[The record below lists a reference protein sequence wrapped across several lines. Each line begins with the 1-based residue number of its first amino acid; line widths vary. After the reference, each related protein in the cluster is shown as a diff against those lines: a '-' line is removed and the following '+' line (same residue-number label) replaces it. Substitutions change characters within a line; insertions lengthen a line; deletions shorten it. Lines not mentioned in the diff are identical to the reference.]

1 MKTQENDAI
10 LAAEYVLGLVDSQT
24 RQQLDKRLN
33 DDDAFARQ
41 VLHWQKAFSGMDAL
55 TPDSV
60 PSPEIWQKIA
70 RKVKHDTTPP
80 TSLRP
85 ATWLGWSL
93 AAALAGVLIFTSVR
107 KPETVPVMQPVAI
120 LNGTQSD
127 AQFVVSL
134 DKSTRLIQVSALNV
148 VLPEAKNLQLWL
160 IKGHEPPQALG
171 LITQPGRNEFQL
183 EAGALDN
190 QTTLAVSLEPI
201 GGSKLTGPSG
211 PIVFMGKISLPG

>member
-70 RKVKHDTTPP
+70 RKIKHDTTSP
-80 TSLRP
+80 TPLRP

-93 AAALAGVLIFTSVR
+93 AAALAGILIFTSVR

-148 VLPEAKNLQLWL
+148 VLPEAKSLQLWL

-171 LITQPGRNEFQL
+171 LITQPGHNEFQL